1 MLDNRFT
8 TLKFNLHKKHIYD
21 YKDVLRENFKNE
33 KKYISS
39 YFKKEAA
46 LCLLKIIPKKNEKEE
61 EKVDNQERQ
70 RELFYL
76 YKTITQENCDFT
88 EIDRNDSNENIWLYA
103 NSFIYEIIKEKIEE
117 HENIDLLAKYLNKSK
132 EETINLIKSFI
143 KFSDKGKIITN
154 QNYKL
159 CKKNELYN
167 EGQDDKEF
175 IPEELKDISKILGFD
190 IRNSLAHESMERLC
204 LNNYSYKQLCLKI
217 DELMTD
223 KYKDSNN
230 FSDENFKTAAN
241 NLIEEY
247 FDKIGKNNAK
257 IYFPKTFLEQEGIIL
272 NVIYNKDMRKNV
284 AEIGK
289 KYGSEIYDV
298 LLRNPI
304 IMKYI
309 INNELND
316 SNYNPDLLEKLN
328 FINDDF
334 DSENPINRK
343 TGISG
348 EAYIYELLLESNKYK
363 NVKWLMLNET
373 EKGEL
378 FEYNGKKYYITQ
390 DYSHYDILVET
401 NDNNKLY
408 IEVKST
414 KAKFGNKIPFYI
426 SEKQIQMMNSIKYP
440 DKYILALVFDVMS
453 NPKHFFM
460 ELYDI

>member
-1 MLDNRFT
+1 M
-8 TLKFNLHKKHIYD
+8 
-21 YKDVLRENFKNE
+21 
-33 KKYISS
+33 
-39 YFKKEAA
+39 
-46 LCLLKIIPKKNEKEE
+46 
-61 EKVDNQERQ
+61 
-70 RELFYL
+70 
-76 YKTITQENCDFT
+76 
-88 EIDRNDSNENIWLYA
+88 
-103 NSFIYEIIKEKIEE
+103 
-117 HENIDLLAKYLNKSK
+117 
-132 EETINLIKSFI
+132 
-143 KFSDKGKIITN
+143 
-154 QNYKL
+154 
-159 CKKNELYN
+159 
-167 EGQDDKEF
+167 
-175 IPEELKDISKILGFD
+175 
-190 IRNSLAHESMERLC
+190 
-204 LNNYSYKQLCLKI
+204 
-217 DELMTD
+217 
-223 KYKDSNN
+223 
-230 FSDENFKTAAN
+230 
-241 NLIEEY
+241 
-247 FDKIGKNNAK
+247 
-257 IYFPKTFLEQEGIIL
+257 EQEGIIL
-272 NVIYNKDMRKNV
+272 NVIYNKDMKKNV

-289 KYGSEIYDV
+289 KYGSEIYDM

-378 FEYNGKKYYITQ
+378 FEYNGKKYYLTQ